1 MAQKSRQ
8 MKFPLRISIPM
19 VLNYIKMKL
28 KEQVKAV
35 AFIIIYLIAFKI
47 IVLQSAPESAVQ
59 MAIGVGLVVL
69 GLASFL
75 EGLFL
80 GLMPLGDRVGVQLP
94 QKTNIWVIMIFGL
107 LLGFG
112 ATLAEPSIATL
123 RMAGED
129 VTPWATPLLYRFL
142 EVDNNLLVWAVGG
155 GVGLA
160 VAAGMARFYF
170 GMGLKPFLFILT
182 PLLLVMSAF
191 FAADDN
197 LKYIINLAWDTG
209 GVTTGPVTVPLV
221 LAMGIGI
228 SKASGKNNSAAASGL
243 GVVTLA
249 SLFPVL
255 GVFIMGLYLNTTTP
269 KPMSEI
275 EFFSPAYRTKALETV
290 KTEEALAALAF
301 QRGTSAGRI
310 SYYSN
315 QEKYHAAVL
324 SLLDFDDKESGL
336 LGTESLTDWLRTS
349 ANEEEKQLIS
359 QKVAE
364 SYENSAAIE
373 QATEKYDR
381 DYEHSKFDFKKIFK
395 EEAYNAIFA
404 VVPLVLLLLLVL
416 VFLLRDKLRKADEV
430 ILGIILALVGMA
442 ILTTG
447 IQLGL
452 SSLGSQIGKNLPT
465 MYKSEAQ
472 EEGRVLIKSF
482 DKDSMI
488 SAYNSQGKLT
498 KYFYFSDK
506 ANNLK
511 TVPFDES
518 KYNKETGTYE
528 YIQQKDVLWTTKISR
543 IFTKTKVSRLGIF
556 LICLFAFGMGYGST
570 VAEPALNALGVT
582 VEEMTVGTVKRKKV
596 VGTVSIGVGIGLLVG
611 VLKLIYDIPACW
623 LLIPGYIALLV
634 LTHFCDE
641 EFTGLAWDSGGV
653 TTGPITVPLV
663 LAMGLGIGGGLNV
676 VDGFGIV
683 SMASLFPI
691 ITMLMFGIRIRKR
704 QNMHLGENGEARK

>member
-1 MAQKSRQ
+1 MAPKTRNL
-8 MKFPLRISIPM
+8 KFPLKVSIPM
-19 VLNYIKMKL
+19 VLNYIKIKL
-28 KEQVKAV
+28 KEQIKAV

-47 IVLQSAPESAVQ
+47 IVLQSAPESAIQ

-94 QKTNIWVIMIFGL
+94 QKTNFWVIMIFGL

-112 ATLAEPSIATL
+112 ATLAEPSISTL
-123 RMAGED
+123 RMAGEG

-170 GMGLKPFLFILT
+170 GMALKPFLYFLVPI
-182 PLLLVMSAF
+182 LLVMSGVFAF
-191 FAADDN
+191 DEN

-255 GVFIMGLYLNTTTP
+255 GVFVMGMYLNTTTP

-275 EFFSPAYRTKALETV
+275 EFFSQAYRAKALETM
-290 KTEEALAALAF
+290 KTEEAMQSLAF

-310 SYYSN
+310 SYYN
-315 QEKYHAAVL
+315 DQEKYHAAVL
-324 SLLDFDDKESGL
+324 SLINEKENNPKL
-336 LGTESLTDWLRTS
+336 LGTVSLTDWLRTK

-359 QKVAE
+359 QKIAE
-364 SYENSAAIE
+364 EYETDE
-373 QATEKYDR
+373 QINKVTAEYDREYDNNKYDI
-381 DYEHSKFDFKKIFK
+381 KKIFK

-416 VFLLRDKLRKADEV
+416 VFLLRDKLKKADEV
-430 ILGIILALVGMA
+430 ILGIVLALFGMA

-452 SSLGSQIGKNLPT
+452 SSLGNQIGKNLPT
-465 MYKSEAQ
+465 MYKSETQ
-472 EEGRVLIKSF
+472 EEGRVLIKNF
-482 DKDSMI
+482 DKNSMI
-488 SAYNSQGKLT
+488 SAYNGQGKLT

-506 ANNLK
+506 SNNLK
-511 TVPFDES
+511 TVAFDKT
-518 KYNKETGTYE
+518 KYNEETGTYE
-528 YIQQKDVLWTTKISR
+528 YIQQKDVLWTTKVAR
-543 IFTKTKVSRLGIF
+543 FFTKTKVSRLGIF

-570 VAEPALNALGVT
+570 VAEPALNALGIT

-691 ITMLMFGIRIRKR
+691 ITMLAFGIRIRKR
-704 QNMHLGENGEARK
+704 QNRHLGDNGEVKK

>member
-1 MAQKSRQ
+1 M
-8 MKFPLRISIPM
+8 M
-19 VLNYIKMKL
+19 
-28 KEQVKAV
+28 
-35 AFIIIYLIAFKI
+35 
-47 IVLQSAPESAVQ
+47 
-59 MAIGVGLVVL
+59 
-69 GLASFL
+69 
-75 EGLFL
+75 
-80 GLMPLGDRVGVQLP
+80 
-94 QKTNIWVIMIFGL
+94 
-107 LLGFG
+107 
-112 ATLAEPSIATL
+112 ATLAEPSISTL
-123 RMAGED
+123 RMAGEG

-170 GMGLKPFLFILT
+170 GMALKPFLYFLVPI
-182 PLLLVMSAF
+182 LLVMSGAF
-191 FAADDN
+191 AFDEN

-255 GVFIMGLYLNTTTP
+255 GVFVMGMYLNTTTP

-275 EFFSPAYRTKALETV
+275 EFFSQAYRAKALETM
-290 KTEEALAALAF
+290 KTEEAMEGLAF

-310 SYYSN
+310 SYYNN

-324 SLLDFDDKESGL
+324 SLISKNEPIPNL
-336 LGTESLTDWLRTS
+336 LGNMSFTDWLRTK

-359 QKVAE
+359 QKIAE
-364 SYENSAAIE
+364 EYNSDEEINE
-373 QATEKYDR
+373 ATAEYDREYDNNKYDI
-381 DYEHSKFDFKKIFK
+381 KKIFK
-395 EEAYNAIFA
+395 EETYNAIFA

-416 VFLLRDKLRKADEV
+416 VFLLRDNLKKADEV
-430 ILGIILALVGMA
+430 ILGIVLALFGMA

-452 SSLGSQIGKNLPT
+452 SSLGNQIGKNLPT
-465 MYKSEAQ
+465 MYKSETQ
-472 EEGRVLIKSF
+472 EEGRVLIKNF
-482 DKDSMI
+482 DKNSMI
-488 SAYNSQGKLT
+488 SAYNGQGKLT

-506 ANNLK
+506 SNNLK
-511 TVPFDES
+511 TVAFDKT
-518 KYNKETGTYE
+518 KYNEETGTYE
-528 YIQQKDVLWTTKISR
+528 YIQQKDVLWTTKVAR
-543 IFTKTKVSRLGIF
+543 FFTKTKVSRLGIF

-570 VAEPALNALGVT
+570 VAEPALNALGIT

-623 LLIPGYIALLV
+623 LLIPGYIALLI

-691 ITMLMFGIRIRKR
+691 ITMLAFGIRIRKR
-704 QNMHLGENGEARK
+704 QNRHLGDNGEAKK

>member
-1 MAQKSRQ
+1 MAPKPRHL
-8 MKFPLRISIPM
+8 KFPLKTSIPM
-19 VLNYIKMKL
+19 VLNYLKMKL
-28 KEQVKAV
+28 KEQIKAV
-35 AFIIIYLIAFKI
+35 AFIIIYLITFKI

-80 GLMPLGDRVGVQLP
+80 GLMPLGDRVGIQLP
-94 QKTNIWVIMIFGL
+94 QKTNFWVIMIFGL

-112 ATLAEPSIATL
+112 ATLAEPSISTL
-123 RMAGED
+123 RMAGEG

-170 GMGLKPFLFILT
+170 GMALKPFLYFLVPI
-182 PLLLVMSAF
+182 LLVMSGAF
-191 FAADDN
+191 AFDEN

-255 GVFIMGLYLNTTTP
+255 GVFVMGMYLNTTTP

-275 EFFSPAYRTKALETV
+275 EFFSQAYRAKALETM
-290 KTEEALAALAF
+290 KTEEAMEGLAF

-310 SYYSN
+310 SYYNN

-324 SLLDFDDKESGL
+324 SLISKNEPIPNL
-336 LGTESLTDWLRTS
+336 LGNMSFTDWLRTK

-359 QKVAE
+359 QKIAE
-364 SYENSAAIE
+364 EYNSDEEINE
-373 QATEKYDR
+373 ATAEYDREYDNNKYDI
-381 DYEHSKFDFKKIFK
+381 KKIFK
-395 EEAYNAIFA
+395 EETYNAIFA

-416 VFLLRDKLRKADEV
+416 VFLLRDNLKKADEV
-430 ILGIILALVGMA
+430 ILGIVLALFGMA

-452 SSLGSQIGKNLPT
+452 SSLGNQIGKNLPT
-465 MYKSEAQ
+465 MYKSETQ
-472 EEGRVLIKSF
+472 EEGRVLIKNF
-482 DKDSMI
+482 DKNSMI
-488 SAYNSQGKLT
+488 SAYNGQGKLT

-506 ANNLK
+506 SNNLK
-511 TVPFDES
+511 TVAFDKT
-518 KYNKETGTYE
+518 KYNEETGTYE
-528 YIQQKDVLWTTKISR
+528 YIQQKDVLWTTKVAR
-543 IFTKTKVSRLGIF
+543 FFTKTKVSRLGIF

-570 VAEPALNALGVT
+570 VAEPALNALGIT

-623 LLIPGYIALLV
+623 LLIPGYIALLI

-691 ITMLMFGIRIRKR
+691 ITMLAFGIRIRKR
-704 QNMHLGENGEARK
+704 QNRHLGDNGEAKK